1 MTATDEQTERE
12 GGAGGGS
19 EAGARRPDLRE
30 RTFPRLLP
38 WVLTV
43 GGALGLVAALDL
55 SFERLQLAL
64 DPSYVPTCSIN
75 PLLDCGAVASSD
87 QASAFGSFPNTLIGV
102 VAFSVVT
109 TLGVLGL
116 LGVRMPRAVRWGLQV
131 GALLGAAFVHWLVVV
146 SVFQL
151 STLCPYCMV
160 VWSATIPIAWYVT
173 LANAGDGLFGER
185 IARSGAVRTLL
196 LVHVAPVLLW
206 YAGVVA
212 LIGVVFA
219 DQWAAML

>member
-1 MTATDEQTERE
+1 MSALDEADLGERQ
-12 GGAGGGS
+12 GTRA
-19 EAGARRPDLRE
+19 EA
-30 RTFPRLLP
+30 FPRLLP

-55 SFERLQLAL
+55 TYERLQLAL

-102 VAFSVVT
+102 VSFSVVL

-116 LGVRMPRAVRWGLQV
+116 MGVRLPRAARWGLQV
-131 GALLGAAFVHWLVVV
+131 GSLLGVAFVHWLVDV
-146 SVFQL
+146 SVFSL
-151 STLCPYCMV
+151 GRLCPYCMV
-160 VWSATIPIAWYVT
+160 VWAATIPVAWYVT
-173 LANAGDGLFGER
+173 LANAADGLFGER
-185 IARSGAVRTLL
+185 VARSPVVRTLR

-206 YAGVVA
+206 YLAVAA